1 MILSSYDFPS
11 MSDQQTIMELGAQSA
26 EQCRSVVVAEGG
38 EARVLDWYRHR
49 GDRALRLRHPK
60 PMSEIQAV
68 EELEEAGEG
77 HRVVEIM
84 IYTDTPTLSELG
96 IPSPEPDLR
105 LNSHQN
111 WYFRIPAQEG
121 AHIVGQVQ
129 VLEVVK
135 GDGEINF
142 AAMKDTLEAHHVSPS
157 GEMNVV
163 TRPGWDA
170 WVEHLIQGGFRR
182 RRAE

>member
-1 MILSSYDFPS
+1 MILSNYDFPTLH
-11 MSDQQTIMELGAQSA
+11 DHLKMEQWGAQSA

-77 HRVVEIM
+77 HRVTEIM
-84 IYTDTPTLSELG
+84 IYTATPTLEELG

-105 LNSHQN
+105 LSSHQN
-111 WYFRIPAQEG
+111 WYFRIPALEG
-121 AHIVGQVQ
+121 HLIGQVQ
-129 VLEVVK
+129 VLEVVN
-135 GDGEINF
+135 GDGEEFF
-142 AAMKDTLEAHHVSPS
+142 APMKDTLEAHHISSS
-157 GEMNVV
+157 GEMHLVEW
-163 TRPGWDA
+163 PGSDA
-170 WVEHLIQGGFRR
+170 WVEHLIRGGFRR
-182 RRAE
+182 RR